1 MRSRWFVAPWG
12 AVLFL
17 LMMLSTAIPSF
28 AAGDGRQRS
37 VEQPHVLFLP
47 TPTVT
52 VPSTDAA
59 SIVVDVLQN
68 MQTNGF
74 DAQAN
79 DGLGGLWL
87 NWRYGTDPLQTNF
100 DAAGNANGS
109 LVPPP
114 QDRLADLRY
123 VHALWMYKAQH
134 PQDTQFD
141 DELMKYTQIVKT
153 EFSGHPDERGWVFDT
168 LIDLS
173 HLSHDSF
180 YTQTAKAEAMYL
192 DTAHFHRSLGAYYK
206 TSHSHPHGYYPVDE
220 AIEAGSA
227 LLQAGSLF
235 NHKQWSKDGKTILA
249 FVEKHAFLSHYHVFA
264 SYMDN
269 VLLPSGKLNP
279 TETFFRGTDQGGQLI
294 NGGQV
299 TVGLAGQEILSLLH
313 AYQVTNDETLLN
325 KVQELLAPFRAKPN
339 ALGLWDTHH
348 LGYYAA
354 LTFPGKSIVHPGT
367 PVLSKKTKQGGQQLL
382 MLEAFEVADTLADGT
397 YSSMVLAMEQVA
409 VNKAYYTAGH
419 GYLEKE
425 TADWK
430 PLVLQTGDNAGDAED
445 WVTTEAIGIALEA
458 LQSLP
463 GSVPD
468 DFSTPTVLP
477 TVGE

>member
-1 MRSRWFVAPWG
+1 MRSRWLLAPCG
-12 AVLFL
+12 ALLFL
-17 LMMLSTAIPSF
+17 LLFVSMVLPSF
-28 AAGDGRQRS
+28 ASGRPTPG
-37 VEQPHVLFLP
+37 VQPRVLFLP

-52 VPSTDAA
+52 VPPSDAA

-79 DGLGGLWL
+79 DGLGGLWI
-87 NWRYGTDPLQTNF
+87 NWWYGTEPLQTNF

-109 LVPPP
+109 LFLLQ

-123 VHALWMYKAQH
+123 VHALWMYKTQH

-141 DELMKYTQIVKT
+141 GELMKYTHIVKA

-168 LIDLS
+168 LIDLY

-192 DTAHFHRSLGAYYK
+192 DTAHFHRSLGAYCK
-206 TSHSHPHGYYPVDE
+206 TSHSHPRGYYPVDE
-220 AIEAGSA
+220 ALEAGSA

-249 FVEKHAFLSHYHVFA
+249 FVEQHAFLSHSHVFA

-294 NGGQV
+294 NGGQI
-299 TVGLAGQEILSLLH
+299 TVGLVGQEILSLLH
-313 AYQVTNDETLLN
+313 AYQVTHDETLLD
-325 KVQELLAPFRAKPN
+325 KVQELLAPLRAQPN
-339 ALGLWDTHH
+339 ALGLWDSHH

-354 LTFPGKSIVHPGT
+354 LTFPGKSIAHPGT
-367 PVLSKKTKQGGQQLL
+367 PVLSKQTKQGGQQLL
-382 MLEAFEVADTLADGT
+382 MLEAFEVAGTLTGGT
-397 YSSMVLAMEQVA
+397 YSSMVLAMEEVA

-419 GYLEKE
+419 GYLDKE

-430 PLVLQTGDNAGDAED
+430 PLVLQTGDNAGETED
-445 WVTTEAIGIALEA
+445 WVTTQAMGIALEA
-458 LQSLP
+458 LQSEP
-463 GSVPD
+463 SPAPNG
-468 DFSTPTVLP
+468 DFGTPTALP